1 MHQQP
6 GIINCNTGHHPI
18 VILTLHHWLDLTRL
32 ELNPKLILYILTNT
46 FLMMVVVNSSLKNP
60 GPANENVNNVNGNAN
75 YVICDKLSIYYQN
88 V

>member
-1 MHQQP
+1 MHQQS
-6 GIINCNTGHHPI
+6 GIINCNTAHHPI

-46 FLMMVVVNSSLKNP
+46 FLMMVVVNSSLKNS

-75 YVICDKLSIYYQN
+75 YVICDKLSIY
-88 V
+88 